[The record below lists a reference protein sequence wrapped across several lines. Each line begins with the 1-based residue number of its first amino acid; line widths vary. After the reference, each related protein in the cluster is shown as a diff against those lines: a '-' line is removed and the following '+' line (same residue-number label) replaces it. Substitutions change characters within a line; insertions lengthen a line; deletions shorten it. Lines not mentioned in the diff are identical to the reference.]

1 MHDWHSCQTGRRQD
15 EGSRRLSDLFD
26 NTLMTDAIAGRAA
39 RPTDSE
45 PSGRPKRSGRPDRS
59 MGRRY
64 AAVLAACQALFTAAM
79 SVDLTLT
86 GLVGYML
93 ASDKGYATLP
103 FSLIT
108 VASAITTIFASM
120 LIQRIGQRL
129 GFALGAL
136 FGTVGGLVS
145 VMAIYERHFA
155 MFCAGTAC
163 VGVFQ
168 AFARY
173 YRLAAADVV
182 PLDDKPRAIS
192 IVLTGGVLAAVIGPA
207 LAAGS
212 KNWLAPVTFA
222 GSYLVVAILSAIS
235 LVLLVGLLRD
245 LPVHAAASATGDAD
259 ALPARPLGEIMRQPI
274 YVAALANNLIGFMVM
289 MFVMT
294 ATPIAAVTCGHSI
307 DDGAHIIEWHLV
319 GMYAPSFF
327 SGHLVKRW
335 GVVPV
340 LLAGIA
346 MSALCG
352 VVALAS
358 TSLPYFYAA
367 LALLGVGWNFMF
379 VGGTTLLTMSY
390 RPAERARA
398 QAANEFITFAG
409 TALAS
414 LFAGQLL
421 ARFGWATI
429 NQATFPLLALAA
441 LATVWYAVD
450 AKRRAVPATA

>member
-1 MHDWHSCQTGRRQD
+1 MTQDTAAPASASSESAVRMRR
-15 EGSRRLSDLFD
+15 
-26 NTLMTDAIAGRAA
+26 
-39 RPTDSE
+39 
-45 PSGRPKRSGRPDRS
+45 

-64 AAVLAACQALFTAAM
+64 AGVLAACQALYTAAL

-93 ASDKGYATLP
+93 ASDKGFATLP

-108 VASAITTIFASM
+108 VASAVTTIFASL
-120 LIQRIGQRL
+120 LIQKIGQRL
-129 GFALGAL
+129 GFALGAA
-136 FGTVGGLVS
+136 FGTLGGLVS
-145 VMAIYERHFA
+145 VAAIYEKHFA

-182 PLDDKPRAIS
+182 PLEDKPRAIS
-192 IVLTGGVLAAVIGPA
+192 IVLTGGVVAAVLGPA

-212 KNWLAPVTFA
+212 KDWLAPVTFA
-222 GSYLVVAILSAIS
+222 GSYLVVAILAGVS
-235 LVLLVGLLRD
+235 LVLLLGMLRD
-245 LPVHAAASATGDAD
+245 MPVHTAATGAAAEAA

-274 YVAALANNLIGFMVM
+274 YIAALANNLIGFMVM

-294 ATPIAAVTCGHSI
+294 ATPIAAVACGHSI

-340 LLAGIA
+340 LLIGIA
-346 MSALCG
+346 MSAMCSVL
-352 VVALAS
+352 ALMS
-358 TSLPYFYAA
+358 TSLPFFYAA
-367 LALLGVGWNFMF
+367 LAMLGVGWNFMF

-409 TALAS
+409 TALSS

-421 ARFGWATI
+421 ARFGWTTI
-429 NQATFPLLALAA
+429 NQATFPLLVVAA
-441 LATVWYAVD
+441 VATVWYSLDARRRRLSDAVT
-450 AKRRAVPATA
+450 V

>member
-1 MHDWHSCQTGRRQD
+1 MTDTVARRPAPPSEPAAPPSEPAGHQR
-15 EGSRRLSDLFD
+15 RRL
-26 NTLMTDAIAGRAA
+26 
-39 RPTDSE
+39 
-45 PSGRPKRSGRPDRS
+45 
-59 MGRRY
+59 GRRY
-64 AAVLAACQALFTAAM
+64 AAVLAACQALYTAAL

-120 LIQRIGQRL
+120 LIQRFGQRL

-145 VMAIYERHFA
+145 VMAIYEKHFA

-182 PLDDKPRAIS
+182 PVEDKPRAIS
-192 IVLTGGVLAAVIGPA
+192 VVLTGGVLAAVIGPA

-212 KNWLAPVTFA
+212 KDWLAPVTFA
-222 GSYLVVAILSAIS
+222 GSYLVVTILSGIS
-235 LVLLVGLLRD
+235 LLLLVGFLRD
-245 LPVHAAASATGDAD
+245 LPVHAAGGAAGGA
-259 ALPARPLGEIMRQPI
+259 AELPARPLGEIMRQPI

-294 ATPIAAVTCGHSI
+294 ATPIAAVACGHSI

-340 LLAGIA
+340 LLLGIG

-352 VVALAS
+352 VLALMS
-358 TSLPYFYAA
+358 TSLAYFYAA
-367 LALLGVGWNFMF
+367 LAFLGVGWNFMF

-429 NQATFPLLALAA
+429 NQATFPLLTIAA

-450 AKRRAVPATA
+450 AKRRPAHATA

>member
-1 MHDWHSCQTGRRQD
+1 
-15 EGSRRLSDLFD
+15 
-26 NTLMTDAIAGRAA
+26 MTDAVAS
-39 RPTDSE
+39 RPPDSL
-45 PSGRPKRSGRPDRS
+45 PSDPRMRS

-64 AAVLAACQALFTAAM
+64 AAVLATCQALYTAAL

-86 GLVGYML
+86 GLVGFVL
-93 ASDKGYATLP
+93 AADKGYATLP

-120 LIQRIGQRL
+120 LIQRIGQRF
-129 GFALGAL
+129 GFALGAA
-136 FGTVGGLVS
+136 FGMIGGLVS
-145 VMAIYERHFA
+145 VLAIYERQFA
-155 MFCAGTAC
+155 MFCVGTAC

-182 PLDDKPRAIS
+182 PVEDKPRAIS

-212 KNWLAPVTFA
+212 KDWFAPVTFA
-222 GSYLVVAILSAIS
+222 GSYLVVALLSGTS
-235 LVLLVGLLRD
+235 LLLLLGLLRD
-245 LPVHAAASATGDAD
+245 MPVHAAAGPAASAAT
-259 ALPARPLGEIMRQPI
+259 LPPRPLGEIMRQPI
-274 YVAALANNLIGFMVM
+274 YVASLANNLIGFMVM

-294 ATPIAAVTCGHSI
+294 ATPIAAVACGHSI

-340 LLAGIA
+340 LLIGIV
-346 MSALCG
+346 LCG
-352 VVALAS
+352 LCGALALTS
-358 TSLPYFYAA
+358 TSLPFFYAA
-367 LALLGVGWNFMF
+367 LACLGVGWNFMF

-409 TALAS
+409 TAISS

-429 NQATFPLLALAA
+429 NQATFPLLIVAA
-441 LATVWYAVD
+441 LATGWYALD
-450 AKRRAVPATA
+450 ARRRAALAT

>member
-1 MHDWHSCQTGRRQD
+1 
-15 EGSRRLSDLFD
+15 
-26 NTLMTDAIAGRAA
+26 MTDAIAGRAA
-39 RPTDSE
+39 
-45 PSGRPKRSGRPDRS
+45 PSTESGQAERQRLPDRR

-64 AAVLAACQALFTAAM
+64 TAVLAACQALYTAAL

-108 VASAITTIFASM
+108 VASAITTIFASI

-145 VMAIYERHFA
+145 VVAIYERHFA

-182 PLDDKPRAIS
+182 SVEDKPRAIS
-192 IVLTGGVLAAVIGPA
+192 LVLTGGVLAAVIGPA

-212 KNWLAPVTFA
+212 KDWFAPVTFA
-222 GSYLVVAILSAIS
+222 GSYLVVAILSGIS
-235 LVLLVGLLRD
+235 LVLLVGCLRD
-245 LPVHAAASATGDAD
+245 LPVHAASETAGHTA
-259 ALPARPLGEIMRQPI
+259 ALPAISTISTIPARPLGEIMRQPI
-274 YVAALANNLIGFMVM
+274 YLAALANNLIGFMVM

-294 ATPIAAVTCGHSI
+294 ATPIAAVACGHSI

-327 SGHLVKRW
+327 AGHLVKRW

-352 VVALAS
+352 VLALAS

-367 LALLGVGWNFMF
+367 LAFLGVGWNFMF
-379 VGGTTLLTMSY
+379 VGGTTLLTLSY

-450 AKRRAVPATA
+450 AKRRVAQAPV

>member
-1 MHDWHSCQTGRRQD
+1 MTATGDFSLTRK
-15 EGSRRLSDLFD
+15 LDL
-26 NTLMTDAIAGRAA
+26 TPMTDTVAGRAA
-39 RPTDSE
+39 PPSDSTDPAE
-45 PSGRPKRSGRPDRS
+45 HQRRRL
-59 MGRRY
+59 GRRY
-64 AAVLAACQALFTAAM
+64 AAVLAACQALYTAAL

-120 LIQRIGQRL
+120 LIQRFGQRL

-145 VMAIYERHFA
+145 VMAIYEKHFA

-182 PLDDKPRAIS
+182 PVADKPRAIS
-192 IVLTGGVLAAVIGPA
+192 VVLTGGVLAAVIGPA

-212 KNWLAPVTFA
+212 KDWLAPVTFA
-222 GSYLVVAILSAIS
+222 GSYLVVTLLSGIS
-235 LVLLVGLLRD
+235 LLLLVGFLRD
-245 LPVHAAASATGDAD
+245 LPVHAAGGAAGGVAE
-259 ALPARPLGEIMRQPI
+259 LPARPLGEIMRQPI
-274 YVAALANNLIGFMVM
+274 YMAALANNLI
-289 MFVMT
+289 VMT
-294 ATPIAAVTCGHSI
+294 ATPIAAVACGHSI

-340 LLAGIA
+340 LLLGIG

-352 VVALAS
+352 VLALMS

-367 LALLGVGWNFMF
+367 LAFLGVGWNFMF

-429 NQATFPLLALAA
+429 NQATFPLLTIAA

-450 AKRRAVPATA
+450 AKRRPVQATA

>member
-1 MHDWHSCQTGRRQD
+1 MPEAVT
-15 EGSRRLSDLFD
+15 ETAVAAP
-26 NTLMTDAIAGRAA
+26 TLAAADPAAGRQ
-39 RPTDSE
+39 
-45 PSGRPKRSGRPDRS
+45 
-59 MGRRY
+59 GRRY
-64 AAVLAACQALFTAAM
+64 AAILAACQALYTAAM

-86 GLVGYML
+86 GLVGFVL
-93 ASDKGYATLP
+93 AADKGNATLP

-108 VASAITTIFASM
+108 VASAVTTIFASL
-120 LIQRIGQRL
+120 LIQRLGQRI
-129 GFALGAL
+129 GFAIGAAAGTLGGLISVWAIFEKHFAL
-136 FGTVGGLVS
+136 FCV
-145 VMAIYERHFA
+145 
-155 MFCAGTAC
+155 GTAC

-182 PLDDKPRAIS
+182 PLEDKPRAIS
-192 IVLTGGVLAAVIGPA
+192 IVLTGGVIAAVLGPA

-212 KNWLAPVTFA
+212 KDWLAPVTFA
-222 GSYLVVAILSAIS
+222 GSYLVVALLSGVS
-235 LVLLVGLLRD
+235 LLLLLGFLRN
-245 LPVHAAASATGDAD
+245 LPVHAAMAPGVAGTAGVSAGAGQ
-259 ALPARPLGEIMRQPI
+259 APARPLGEIMRQPI
-274 YVAALANNLIGFMVM
+274 YIASLANNLIGFMVM

-294 ATPIAAVTCGHSI
+294 ATPIGAVACGHSI
-307 DDGAHIIEWHLV
+307 GDGARIIEWHLV

-346 MSALCG
+346 MCAACG
-352 VVALAS
+352 VLALMS

-367 LALLGVGWNFMF
+367 LLCLGVGWNFMF

-390 RPAERARA
+390 RPAERGRA

-409 TALAS
+409 TAASS

-421 ARFGWATI
+421 ARFGWAMI
-429 NQATFPLLALAA
+429 NQAIFPLLAVAA
-441 LATVWYAVD
+441 VTTVWYAFD
-450 AKRRAVPATA
+450 ARRRTPDVASA